1 MEYFIYLMESK
12 AKSSTLS
19 REDKETK
26 DFLIKELQISPE
38 FLKLQKKYH
47 AKSPNA
53 KNLQQLI
60 DSLQKE
66 FEQDK
71 KNAISDYIPQ
81 SIPELMD
88 RLQDMS
94 PFNDYYWKL
103 LMDKLGITTIL
114 RKVLYIK
121 PDIPG
126 EELKRLK
133 TADPEKY
140 SGSVLRSYFYSWIA
154 APVIVMWVI
163 QAILNIFTNFAFNR
177 FAATKMKKHTGNEK
191 IYNYLVKNIKSIYR
205 TNPNYRPVSNKEF
218 EKTWFWNK
226 YLADFRDKTKLQK
239 CKPIGEAALLGLIST
254 CIKRFLPFGEI
265 MEAPALVMLGFF
277 GIRLPTTEMITF
289 VTELE
294 GNTLTIGLS
303 FRPFSFILVNPKL
316 YVQKDGGKLVA
327 IPLKEIPKE
336 LYQPKKEDLKV
347 IMDATKKNPMKTIKR
362 FKSKVSYIND
372 SAE

>member
-1 MEYFIYLMESK
+1 MEYFAYLIESK
-12 AKSSTLS
+12 AKPSTLS

-81 SIPELMD
+81 SVPELMD

-94 PFNDYYWKL
+94 PFNDYHWKL

-121 PDIPG
+121 PDIPE

-133 TADPEKY
+133 TVDPEKY
-140 SGSVLRSYFYSWIA
+140 SVSVLRSYF
-154 APVIVMWVI
+154 
-163 QAILNIFTNFAFNR
+163 
-177 FAATKMKKHTGNEK
+177 
-191 IYNYLVKNIKSIYR
+191 
-205 TNPNYRPVSNKEF
+205 
-218 EKTWFWNK
+218 
-226 YLADFRDKTKLQK
+226 
-239 CKPIGEAALLGLIST
+239 
-254 CIKRFLPFGEI
+254 
-265 MEAPALVMLGFF
+265 
-277 GIRLPTTEMITF
+277 
-289 VTELE
+289 
-294 GNTLTIGLS
+294 
-303 FRPFSFILVNPKL
+303 
-316 YVQKDGGKLVA
+316 
-327 IPLKEIPKE
+327 
-336 LYQPKKEDLKV
+336 
-347 IMDATKKNPMKTIKR
+347 
-362 FKSKVSYIND
+362 
-372 SAE
+372 

>member
-1 MEYFIYLMESK
+1 MEYFTYLMESK

-94 PFNDYYWKL
+94 PFNDYHWKL

-121 PDIPG
+121 PDIPE

-133 TADPEKY
+133 TVDPEKY
-140 SGSVLRSYFYSWIA
+140 SVSVLRSYFYSWIA

-177 FAATKMKKHTGNEK
+177 FAATKMKKTVANEK
-191 IYNYLVKNIKSIYR
+191 IYNC
-205 TNPNYRPVSNKEF
+205 
-218 EKTWFWNK
+218 
-226 YLADFRDKTKLQK
+226 FRDKTKLQK

-277 GIRLPTTEMITF
+277 GIHLPTTEMITF